1 MSQNTHTAKSPSG
14 VVFICKKEMSHQS
27 WLQQIQGKTVK
38 KTTWKEKD
46 HKKEQNRFGK
56 VAHACN
62 PNYLRGREREDLG
75 PT

>member
-46 HKKEQNRFGK
+46 HKKE
-56 VAHACN
+56 
-62 PNYLRGREREDLG
+62 
-75 PT
+75 